1 MRRIGV
7 LMNRV
12 AGDPEG
18 EARLKA
24 FQQGLEQK
32 GWSDGRNVRLDIRW
46 GEDDAERE
54 RRYAKELLALAPDAV
69 LAGGSLAVAAF
80 QQLSH
85 TVPIVFATVADPVG
99 GGFVDNLAHPGGNT
113 TGFMLFE
120 YSLSG
125 KWMELLKQIAPS
137 VTRAAVLRVPNLAS
151 GTAEFAAVQ
160 ATAQTLGVEVSP
172 ISVREPN
179 EIERAI
185 TSFARTAN
193 GGLILT
199 PSASG
204 SSHRDLIIALA
215 ARFKLPAVYV
225 YRFDVTGGG
234 LISYGP
240 DATDQYRR
248 AAGYVDRIL
257 KGETAADLPVEAP
270 TKYQL
275 VINLK
280 TAKALG
286 LNVPQALQASADELI
301 E

>member
-1 MRRIGV
+1 M
-7 LMNRV
+7 LLNRV
-12 AGDPEG
+12 ASDPEG
-18 EARLKA
+18 QARLKA

-32 GWSDGRNVRLDIRW
+32 GWSDGRLNVDVRW

-54 RRYAKELLALAPDAV
+54 RQYAKELLALAPDAV
-69 LAGGSLAVAAF
+69 LAGGSLGVAAF
-80 QQLSH
+80 QQFTH
-85 TVPIVFATVADPVG
+85 TVPIVFASVADPVG

-125 KWMELLKQIAPS
+125 KWVELLKQIAPS
-137 VTRAAVLRVPNLAS
+137 VTRAGVLRVTNTA

-160 ATAQTLGVEVSP
+160 ATAQSLGIEVSP
-172 ISVREPN
+172 ISVRETYD
-179 EIERAI
+179 IERAL
-185 TSFARTAN
+185 TSFARIPN

-199 PSASG
+199 PSASA
-204 SSHRDLIIALA
+204 SAHRDLIIALA

-240 DATDQYRR
+240 DATDQYQR
-248 AAGYVDRIL
+248 AAVYVDRIL
-257 KGETAADLPVEAP
+257 RGEKVGDLPVQAP
-270 TKYQL
+270 TKYLL

-286 LNVPQALQASADELI
+286 LNVPQALLAGADEVI